1 MDKRERKM
9 LRRRIGSYSWALLI
23 YYMLL
28 NFLVSMTAE
37 IALIYEGLQAVIRG
51 GSWLEFAAGME
62 RAMEEVLYGNAWGYL
77 IACGIAV
84 AAIRLWKGKAF
95 FKGMFESKQAMSGRS
110 FLGLACIIIS
120 GQLVFQVF
128 AVVAELVL
136 NLFGLSLLQS
146 LEMASAGADT
156 LSMFLYMGLAAPVVE
171 ELLFRGLILRGLQ
184 PYGKRFAIVASSV
197 LFGLFHGNLVQ
208 SPYAFVVG
216 LVLGYTAVE
225 YSITWA
231 MVLHMLNNLILGDS
245 LLRVFSGLPGMGAEL
260 AVWVVILICS
270 GTALTLLW
278 KNRRM
283 FSVRRSQDPIEGKYM
298 KAFVTAFPTILL
310 FLLMS
315 GNAVMMLFL

>member
-1 MDKRERKM
+1 
-9 LRRRIGSYSWALLI
+9 
-23 YYMLL
+23 
-28 NFLVSMTAE
+28 
-37 IALIYEGLQAVIRG
+37 
-51 GSWLEFAAGME
+51 
-62 RAMEEVLYGNAWGYL
+62 
-77 IACGIAV
+77 
-84 AAIRLWKGKAF
+84 
-95 FKGMFESKQAMSGRS
+95 
-110 FLGLACIIIS
+110 
-120 GQLVFQVF
+120 
-128 AVVAELVL
+128 
-136 NLFGLSLLQS
+136 
-146 LEMASAGADT
+146 
-156 LSMFLYMGLAAPVVE
+156 
-171 ELLFRGLILRGLQ
+171 
-184 PYGKRFAIVASSV
+184 V